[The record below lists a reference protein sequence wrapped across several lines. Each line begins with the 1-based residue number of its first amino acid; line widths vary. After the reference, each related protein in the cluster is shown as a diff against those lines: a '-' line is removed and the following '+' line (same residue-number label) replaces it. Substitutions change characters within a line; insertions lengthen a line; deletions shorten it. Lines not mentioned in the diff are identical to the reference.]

1 MNNIERASNL
11 IFSLACGN
19 GQLRLVF
26 RMPEGLLDLTL
37 LKESE
42 REVTAIQAAIVQA
55 LAREFDLA
63 ERRKG
68 KA

>member
-11 IFSLACGN
+11 VFSLACGD
-19 GQLRLVF
+19 GQVRLVF
-26 RMPEGLLDLTL
+26 RMPEALPDLVL

-42 REVTAIQAAIVQA
+42 REVVAIRAAIVQS
-55 LAREFDLA
+55 LARELDLA

-68 KA
+68 RA